1 MLPSSYLFKSIGNV
15 FIDKHLLTKEQVGMI
30 LRAQKK
36 ENNYLFGQLAV
47 KLGFINEDD
56 LLQVLSEIYAI
67 KSVKMEFLYIPQT
80 TLDLLDKEIAISTL
94 AVPFYSDNRI
104 VKVAIS
110 DPGNIR
116 NIDKIIAACKN
127 KKVEFCVAKESEILR
142 FLELIKCN
150 SDDNVKNDP
159 LFLLN
164 KIIFEAIEAKASDIH
179 FEPSENF
186 IGVRFRIDGILKEI
200 TQINFDSWSRI
211 KSKIKIISKMDIT
224 KIAEL
229 VRSECE

>member
-1 MLPSSYLFKSIGNV
+1 MLPSGYLFKSIGDV
-15 FIDKHLLTKEQVGMI
+15 FIDKNLLTKEQVGMV

-36 ENNYLFGQLAV
+36 DNNYLFGQLAV
-47 KLGFINEDD
+47 KLGFISEDD
-56 LLQVLSEIYAI
+56 LVQVLSEIYSI
-67 KSVKMEFLYIPQT
+67 KSVKMEFLYIPQD

-94 AVPFYSDNRI
+94 SVPFYSDNYV

-116 NIDKIIAACKN
+116 NIDKIISACKD
-127 KKVEFCVAKESEILR
+127 KKVEFFVAKESEILR

-186 IGVRFRIDGILKEI
+186 IGVRFRIDGIMKEI
-200 TQINFDSWSRI
+200 TRINFDSWSRI
-211 KSKIKIISKMDIT
+211 KSKIKGS
-224 KIAEL
+224 
-229 VRSECE
+229 